1 MKKID
6 KAVNLR
12 WVFILILTLTTMIF
26 AQTSGAI
33 AEEKVILIAHVGDLT
48 GPATSWAGK
57 PFAYGVR
64 DYFNLVNEKGGISG
78 QKVKHMLVDGGYSVA
93 GETTAF
99 KQFSMQ
105 DIVVFIDWSTGGALQ
120 IAPLCAEKKIVN
132 LGGAPLEFLSDPLK
146 YPYRFI
152 HSATYEQCWR
162 AVIHYQM
169 KRHPGKKQKAALT
182 YPDSG
187 FGRVNADAIK
197 ASLKKMDIPVVDEEI
212 VDFKAL
218 DATTQMLKMKRSDP
232 DFVLNA
238 QVEPSIAVIMKDARK
253 AGIDTEKIQFYAP
266 LNALGQEVAKLGGD
280 AVRSLLFSSP
290 FSDISEADL
299 SGIKQ
304 ILQFNAGKEWQP
316 SVWYVH
322 GWTAASVIS
331 EGLKKVVSRG
341 EAMTGENLKKALETL
356 KSFDNGDLTSRIT
369 FTSSNHI
376 GAYGV
381 KLFRPDFN
389 KMKGVVKFSDWI
401 YPE

>member
-1 MKKID
+1 MKNSL
-6 KAVNLR
+6 VRFGWGFL
-12 WVFILILTLTTMIF
+12 VVMLTMSMMIF
-26 AQTSGAI
+26 TVTDRGI
-33 AEEKVILIAHVGDLT
+33 AEEKIILIAQVGDLT

-57 PFAYGVR
+57 PFAYGVK

-78 QKVKHMLVDGGYSVA
+78 RKLKHMLVDGGYSVA
-93 GETTAF
+93 GETAAF

-120 IAPLCAEKKIVN
+120 IAPMCSEKKIVN
-132 LGGAPLEFLSDPLK
+132 FGGAPLEFLSDMVK

-162 AVIHYQM
+162 AVIHYHM
-169 KRHPGKKQKAALT
+169 KKHPGKKQTAALT

-197 ASLKKMDIPVVDEEI
+197 AYLKKMDIPVVDEEI

-218 DATTQMLKMKRSDP
+218 DATTQMLKMKRSNP

-238 QVEPSIAVIMKDARK
+238 QVEPSIAVIMKDAKRV
-253 AGIDTEKIQFYAP
+253 GIDTQKTPFYAP
-266 LNALGQEVAKLGGD
+266 LNALGQEMPKLGGD
-280 AVRSLLFSSP
+280 AVRSLIFSSP
-290 FSDISEADL
+290 FSDVSEADL
-299 SGIKQ
+299 PGIKQ
-304 ILQFNAGKEWQP
+304 ILEFNAGKEWQP

-322 GWTAASVIS
+322 GWTAAAVIS
-331 EGLKKVVSRG
+331 EGLKRVVNRG
-341 EAMTGENLKKALETL
+341 EAMTGENLKKALEAL
-356 KSFDNGDLTSRIT
+356 KGFDNGGLTSLIT
-369 FTSSNHI
+369 FTPSNHI

-389 KMKGVVKFSDWI
+389 KMKGVVKSSDWI